1 MLPKIAKDNITTAST
16 KFINDAVVLK
26 NALIEERA
34 VYQFFWVCGG
44 EALNPDSIRT
54 SEGDK
59 GVVSMC
65 TFPGLMRKVK
75 QEDMQLVINVVKAN
89 AKSINMLNRRY

>member
-1 MLPKIAKDNITTAST
+1 MLPKISKDNITMASK
-16 KFINDAVVLK
+16 KFINDAVGLK

-44 EALNPDSIRT
+44 DTLTPDSIRV
-54 SEGDK
+54 SEGDS
-59 GVVSMC
+59 GVVAMC

-89 AKSINMLNRRY
+89 AKSTSTIN